1 MGKTNYRIITTHKMA
16 NSTYDYKGAPHH
28 KLPALLQS
36 RHIATMQK
44 KQTAFR
50 IKVKQNTA
58 TGLYR
63 QPHEGHQTKWSER
76 RIKWYTCIHWRCVTF
91 YVFCLFV
98 CSPPTHPPIFF
109 LSFLSPPPPFSF
121 SFSSSPTERGWGKSM
136 RPAVWIWSSTV
147 ECCSAT
153 RCAHSV
159 KVETFKS

>member
-16 NSTYDYKGAPHH
+16 NSTYDYKGTPHH

-109 LSFLSPPPPFSF
+109 LSFLSPPPPPFLFLSLLLPLLKEGEA
-121 SFSSSPTERGWGKSM
+121 SLWDLQSGSDLEL
-136 RPAVWIWSSTV
+136 
-147 ECCSAT
+147 
-153 RCAHSV
+153 
-159 KVETFKS
+159 

>member
-1 MGKTNYRIITTHKMA
+1 MGKTNYRTITTHKMA

-76 RIKWYTCIHWRCVTF
+76 RIKRYTCIRWRCVTF

-98 CSPPTHPPIFF
+98 CLFSPHPPTHIFFFLFYPPQPPFLF
-109 LSFLSPPPPFSF
+109 LSFLPLLKEGEASLSNLQFGSDL
-121 SFSSSPTERGWGKSM
+121 EL
-136 RPAVWIWSSTV
+136 
-147 ECCSAT
+147 
-153 RCAHSV
+153 
-159 KVETFKS
+159 